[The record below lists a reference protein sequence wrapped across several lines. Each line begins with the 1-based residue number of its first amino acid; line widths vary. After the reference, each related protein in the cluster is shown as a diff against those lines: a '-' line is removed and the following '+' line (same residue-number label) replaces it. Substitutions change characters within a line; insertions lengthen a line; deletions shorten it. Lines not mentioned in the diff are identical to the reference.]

1 MEQTMALG
9 AGLTAR
15 QEQLLDLA
23 IREPYFLDTFYLS
36 GGTALSSWYL
46 HHRESYDLDFF
57 SIHPFDY
64 DRISRWFR
72 EQRSALGYDSIQID
86 EDYGFLTARLRYPN
100 NDLLKI
106 DFNNYARVRIQQGVQ
121 WRGLE
126 IDSLRD
132 IAVNKIHTLANR
144 PRTRDYV
151 DVYGIFKKYDIQL
164 SSLIADAERKF
175 EETIDALQLVKNFLK
190 VKEYKDLPIMLVPFD
205 RKQMDAFFTSLAR
218 SLKKEII
225 AP

>member
-1 MEQTMALG
+1 MVKHKGATCAGQAQDVRIPLMEQKMAAG
-9 AGLTAR
+9 AGLTPR

-23 IREPYFLDTFYLS
+23 VGEAYFIETFYLS

-57 SIHPFDY
+57 SDHPFDY

-72 EQRSALGYDSIQID
+72 QHSEHLGYDSVQTD
-86 EDYGFLTARLRYPN
+86 EDYGFLSVRLRYP
-100 NDLLKI
+100 DREMLKV
-106 DFNNYARVRIQQGVQ
+106 DFNNYSRIRMRKGMC

-132 IAVNKIHTLANR
+132 IAVNKIYTLATI

-151 DVYGIFKKYDIQL
+151 DVYYIL
-164 SSLIADAERKF
+164 TETRMSLTRLLTDAEKKLIKIFLF
-175 EETIDALQLVKNFLK
+175 EA
-190 VKEYKDLPIMLVPFD
+190 
-205 RKQMDAFFTSLAR
+205 
-218 SLKKEII
+218 
-225 AP
+225 